1 MDDLRRRLRRL
12 GVTTGR
18 DFTPRPAER
27 GPDIDA
33 LVEGEDV
40 EAGGAMCFRV
50 VRRHPADTQHGAHP
64 LGRWL
69 DLDPGLL
76 ARLGDDGG
84 LARRDP
90 RRFVF
95 LDTETTGLGGGAFAF
110 LVGAGWFTDDGDF
123 EIQQYFL
130 RDPVHEPAL
139 LALLDERLPAD
150 AALVTF
156 NGRSFDVP
164 LLASRYVLART
175 RSHVD
180 ALPNLDL
187 LHPARRL
194 WRRRLASCA
203 LGALEVDVLGVE
215 RTHADVPGSLIPHL
229 YGQYL
234 RTHNARDMVR
244 VLYHNEVDLLSMVS
258 LAVTLGHAFEQPRAP
273 GLPVADRLSLARWY
287 ASRGLWMEAE
297 AAYRAAAEEASVA
310 GVRADA
316 LTGLAL
322 LLKRQDRR
330 AEALPYWE
338 YLADLKLDVRGH
350 EEIAKYYEWHAVDL
364 ARALEW
370 TEAGIALAESWRPGW
385 RRTEALREFNHR
397 RDRLLRKLAGDS

>member
-18 DFTPRPAER
+18 DFTPRPASR

-33 LVEGEDV
+33 LVEGEMI
-40 EAGGAMCFRV
+40 EAAGAMCFRV
-50 VRRHPADTQHGAHP
+50 ARLHPPDMQHGAHP
-64 LGRWL
+64 LGGWL
-69 DLDPGLL
+69 DLDPALL
-76 ARLGDDGG
+76 ARLGDDDG

-110 LVGAGWFTDDGDF
+110 LVGAGWFTEVGDF
-123 EIQQYFL
+123 ELHQYFL
-130 RDPVHEPAL
+130 RDPAHEPAL
-139 LALLDERLPAD
+139 LALLAERLPAD

-156 NGRSFDVP
+156 NGRAFDVP
-164 LLASRYVLART
+164 LLASRYVLARE
-175 RSHVD
+175 RSPVD

-215 RTHADVPGSLIPHL
+215 RTDDDVPGALIPHL
-229 YGQYL
+229 YRQYL
-234 RTHNARDMVR
+234 RTRNARDMVR
-244 VLYHNEVDLLSMVS
+244 VLYHNEVDLLSMIS
-258 LAVTLGHAFEQPRAP
+258 LAVTLGRAFEQPRAP
-273 GLPVADRLSLARWY
+273 GLPVTDRLSLARWY
-287 ASRGLWMEAE
+287 ASRGLWTEAE
-297 AAYRAAAEEASVA
+297 AAYRAAADEASVA
-310 GVRADA
+310 ETRYDA
-316 LTGLAL
+316 LIGLAL

-330 AEALPYWE
+330 AEALPFWE

-350 EEIAKYYEWHAVDL
+350 VEIAKYYEWHALDL

-370 TEAGIALAESWRPGW
+370 TEAGVALAESWRPGW
-385 RRTEALREFNHR
+385 RRAEALRELTHR
-397 RDRLLRKLAGDS
+397 RDRLLRKLASG